1 MSKRLSKRDFFG
13 TIAGLA
19 CIAAIGF
26 SAANLFAGP
35 AMAAVAPGETVPDF
49 SVVDSNGETRSLSEF
64 EGKKVILEWTNHDCP
79 YVKKHYHESR
89 KNMQTL
95 QTDMTGN
102 DVVWLSVI
110 SSAPGKQGHV
120 SGAEANELTTSRQAA
135 PSYVLLDE
143 SGDIGRLYDAKTTPH
158 MYIIDEQ
165 QVLQYAGAI
174 DSKRSSSPDDI
185 DDATNYVRQALTE
198 LEAGEEVSKAYT
210 MPYGCSVKY

>member
-1 MSKRLSKRDFFG
+1 MSKRLSKRDLLG
-13 TIAGLA
+13 TTVGFA

-26 SAANLFAGP
+26 STVNLFAGP
-35 AMAAVAPGETVPDF
+35 AVAAVAPGEAAPDF

-95 QTDMTGN
+95 QTDMTSN

-120 SGAEANELTTSRQAA
+120 SAAEANELTTSRQAV

-143 SGDIGRLYDAKTTPH
+143 SGDVGRLYDAKTTPH

-174 DSKRSSSPDDI
+174 DSKRSSKPDDI
-185 DDATNYVRQALTE
+185 DDATNYVRQAMTE
-198 LEAGEEVSKAYT
+198 LEAGEEIST
-210 MPYGCSVKY
+210 TQTPPYGCSVKY